1 MWAWAVMY
9 AVATKTCEN
18 RARHKNQI
26 FISFF
31 FSFFHYLSCPVLVP
45 TATKNA
51 SYEGMQ
57 KQIPKLQADRSRKE
71 VSPSV
76 LLWKFTVA
84 HPVLLKTADE
94 RSFPYSR
101 YALLLVFFQGKFSFS
116 L

>member
-1 MWAWAVMY
+1 MGMGCNVCSCYKNMWKQGKAQESDIY
-9 AVATKTCEN
+9 
-18 RARHKNQI
+18 I
-26 FISFF
+26 FF

-71 VSPSV
+71 VSTSV

-94 RSFPYSR
+94 RSFPYPR
-101 YALLLVFFQGKFSFS
+101 YALLLVFFQGKYSFS